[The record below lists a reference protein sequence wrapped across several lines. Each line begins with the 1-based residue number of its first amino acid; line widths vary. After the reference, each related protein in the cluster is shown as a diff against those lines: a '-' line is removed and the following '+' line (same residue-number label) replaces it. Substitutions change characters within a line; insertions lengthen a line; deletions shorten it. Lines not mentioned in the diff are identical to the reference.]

1 MRKNWKFDFFKEINF
16 LRKIIKNINWEK
28 KSFQI
33 KKRIGKLRISI
44 LFL

>member
-33 KKRIGKLRISI
+33 KKRIKKHI
-44 LFL
+44 FTFFF